1 MPMLTSQSSRFARS
15 SSYTAPEHRPSSL
28 RSVRT
33 KLSLVAPNHPVRGK
47 DAQAAEKPL
56 KG

>member
-1 MPMLTSQSSRFARS
+1 MRMLTSQSSRFTRS

-28 RSVRT
+28 RTART

-47 DAQAAEKPL
+47 DAPATEKTRQ
-56 KG
+56 G